1 MQHGTLAKLASL
13 TKKSGFAGLRCSL
26 FGSNFGESVTE
37 RDQVRM
43 VKTIRKKAKFST
55 NWGLSIPKKVHL
67 RRSEK
72 VF

>member
-43 VKTIRKKAKFST
+43 VKTIRKKSKIFNKLGS
-55 NWGLSIPKKVHL
+55 
-67 RRSEK
+67 
-72 VF
+72 